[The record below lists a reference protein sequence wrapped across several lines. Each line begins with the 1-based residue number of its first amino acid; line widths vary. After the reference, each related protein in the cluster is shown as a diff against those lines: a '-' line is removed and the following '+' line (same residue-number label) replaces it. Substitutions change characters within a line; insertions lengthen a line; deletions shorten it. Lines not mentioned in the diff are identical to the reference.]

1 MPLMNIEEYPPQA
14 PRPEASEA
22 YLKRVLEQCRGI
34 DGIDVAYGED
44 IYQHIALF
52 VPDAPNGTVLAFIH
66 GGRWSYGYKETAAFM
81 APAFNTAGIIF
92 ASIGHRLFP
101 NRYADGFADVSRAI
115 GWLAKNVADY
125 GGDAQRIF
133 VSGHSSGGH
142 YAAQLAATRDW
153 QAGEGVSREVI
164 RGCLPISGVYDLTT
178 EGYKGE
184 GRPPCIE
191 EGGDGFAESPVN
203 RLKETPPPFS
213 LPGGATI
220 TRSSFPRATPSLRPS
235 TMQAGRPR
243 RWNCPARP
251 ISPSI
256 MKARRPMVAGPS
268 GLWPGLILIKSS
280 SEPKT
285 A

>member
-203 RLKETPPPFS
+203 RLKETPPPFLITWGS
-213 LPGGATI
+213 DDYPFLIPQGQAFAEAVNNAGGEAETLELPGKTHFTVHNEGAAANGGWTK
-220 TRSSFPRATPSLRPS
+220 RALAWIDTH
-235 TMQAGRPR
+235 
-243 RWNCPARP
+243 
-251 ISPSI
+251 
-256 MKARRPMVAGPS
+256 
-268 GLWPGLILIKSS
+268 
-280 SEPKT
+280 
-285 A
+285 